1 MNQNT
6 TKFVTSECPSGHRV
20 RGDFGW
26 LNRRVR
32 CPHCHAEFVFKRPG
46 SQAANVVAVQS
57 AAESAAESDGAE
69 TDPKRSNRNGSPSK
83 EATQLGDWESETGVM
98 RILGD
103 YVPPPPAESRRC
115 GECGTTYPAGVT
127 TCENCS
133 CELLP
138 AKSEAGSKSKREST
152 DENQTPIDFR
162 EVDKIAFDDVI
173 VRRVI
178 RPRRE
183 IAFLDINDP
192 IDQMRKQVR
201 ESMHSRYPVCDHS
214 LDKMLG
220 VVHIKDILVAEGDS
234 FDVRSIL
241 EKPDQIPDST
251 PVSKVLQHF
260 QNEGVP
266 MAFVLDEYE
275 NLIGIVTLKDV
286 LSKLACLK
294 PEA

>member
-1 MNQNT
+1 MNNNT
-6 TKFVTSECPSGHRV
+6 TEFVTSECPSGHRV
-20 RGDFGW
+20 RGDLGW
-26 LNRRVR
+26 LNRQVR
-32 CPHCHAEFVFKRPG
+32 CPHCHAEFVFRRPD
-46 SQAANVVAVQS
+46 SQAAHVVAVQPTQ
-57 AAESAAESDGAE
+57 ESDGK
-69 TDPKRSNRNGSPSK
+69 DLKRP
-83 EATQLGDWESETGVM
+83 GDWASETGVM

-103 YVPPPPAESRRC
+103 YVPPPPKESRRC

-127 TCENCS
+127 TCENCN
-133 CELLP
+133 CDLLP
-138 AKSEAGSKSKREST
+138 AKGDAKSTSQGEST
-152 DENQTPIDFR
+152 DERPTPIDFR
-162 EVDKIAFDDVI
+162 EVDKVAFDDVI

-183 IAFLDINDP
+183 IAFLDINDSV
-192 IDQMRKQVR
+192 DQMRKQVR

-220 VVHIKDILVAEGDS
+220 VVHIKDILVAESDG
-234 FDVRSIL
+234 FDIHSIL

-260 QNEGVP
+260 QKEGVP

-286 LSKLACLK
+286 LSKLARLK
-294 PEA
+294 S